1 MEELAKRFSEKGF
14 HTAVFSSGEEA
25 VKAVLELIGRGKTVG
40 IGGSKTVD
48 QLSLYDLLQAQDNRV
63 IWHWKEKDKLKA
75 RRESLFS
82 DFYLCSSNA
91 VTRDGKLVNID
102 GTGNRAAAMMFGP
115 KNLIFL
121 VGKNKIVDDVEA
133 GILRIKDQA
142 CGPNARRQN
151 LNVPCAFTNRC
162 ADCHTKDRMCN
173 LFLVH
178 EYPSKGIENTYL
190 FFIDEELGL

>member
-1 MEELAKRFSEKGF
+1 MEQLARIFAEKGF
-14 HTAVFSSGEEA
+14 QTFVFSTGA
-25 VKAVLELIGRGKTVG
+25 QAAKALAEMVGTGKTVG

-48 QLSLYDLLQAQDNRV
+48 QLSLYDTLKEQGNRV
-63 IWHWKEKDKLKA
+63 IWHWKESDKAKA
-75 RRESLFS
+75 RREALFS

-91 VTRDGKLVNID
+91 VTKDGKLVNID

-115 KNLIFL
+115 KTLVFL
-121 VGKNKIVDDVEA
+121 VGKNKIVNNVEE
-133 GILRIKDQA
+133 GIKRIREKA

-151 LNVPCAFTNRC
+151 LNVPCALTDRC

-178 EYPSKGIENTYL
+178 EYPSKGIEKTCI